1 MNEAKRWIG
10 IDKNNRVT
18 EFVTLYANDYDALAA
33 RCAELESF
41 CSHHGILKAQEEHN
55 ALRDKCAELE
65 ENLLHYGAHM
75 IACDFI
81 QDTLKCSCGFEDI
94 RKRLS
99 ATPSASRKALDEL
112 HQMDQEFN
120 K

>member
-33 RCAELESF
+33 RCAEM
-41 CSHHGILKAQEEHN
+41 
-55 ALRDKCAELE
+55 E
-65 ENLLHYGAHM
+65 ENLLHYGVHM
-75 IACDFI
+75 VSCDFI

-112 HQMDQEFN
+112 HQMDQELN